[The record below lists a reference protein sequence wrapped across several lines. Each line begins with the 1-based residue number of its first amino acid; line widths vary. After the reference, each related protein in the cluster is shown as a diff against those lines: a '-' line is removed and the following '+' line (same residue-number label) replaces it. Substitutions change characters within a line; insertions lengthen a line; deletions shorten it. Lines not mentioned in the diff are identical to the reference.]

1 MKRFLSAPSAMIAL
15 CAATVAAAETCP
27 PLPQAPD
34 IDPQEEVMLPNNPP
48 QVPAPRRHTPMP
60 EAPPEAIHIKLTRAY
75 CGDNCELASSVEL
88 RGDGEGVYRGERFD
102 VLVKGEH
109 RFPVAPGAVACLM
122 GDFRAA
128 DFWSLAPAYT
138 VDEPGLAI
146 STLEIEAAGQHKTVK
161 ERVGVRVGAPTA
173 LARLELAVE
182 AAGAQSYL
190 VGDANTVPLL
200 QAERF
205 DFRSRAGAVLLD
217 SAANLSP
224 DAVVLAI
231 LAQGAPANQKVLT
244 VGFSDNSAVAAS
256 ARRGKLDLVR
266 AMVAAGAF
274 KDAPY
279 QMREDAL
286 RAAIEDAWPA
296 VVDELIKDGADLQA
310 RGEEGEAI
318 LNHLGANSLSAR
330 KIEDPTFRADRVTV
344 IKLLIA
350 AGAPIPRT
358 IMFHAEAPEEV
369 RLFLAAGADLEAKN
383 DEGETP
389 LLATYD
395 EDVAIAL
402 LEAGADRNAKD
413 EDGKTIIDKA
423 ANKDAGIPRVR
434 AWLRAHPTD
443 VR

>member
-1 MKRFLSAPSAMIAL
+1 MNRYHAAPVAVIAL
-15 CAATVAAAETCP
+15 SAATVAAAETCP
-27 PLPQAPD
+27 PLPKTPEIHPLAA
-34 IDPQEEVMLPNNPP
+34 VMRPKSQP

-60 EAPPEAIHIKLTRAY
+60 EAPPEATRIRLTRAY
-75 CGDNCELASSVEL
+75 CRGDDCKLASSVEL
-88 RGDGEGVYRGERFD
+88 RGDGEGVYRGEFFH

-109 RFPVAPGAVACLM
+109 RFPLAPGTMACLM
-122 GDFRAA
+122 DAFRTA

-138 VDEPGLAI
+138 VDDPA
-146 STLEIEAAGQHKTVK
+146 LEISSLEVEVAGQHKTVK
-161 ERVGVRVGAPTA
+161 ERVGVRVGAPPV

-200 QAERF
+200 QAEHL

-217 SAANLSP
+217 SAAHLSP

-231 LAQGAPANQKVLT
+231 LAQGAPANQKILT
-244 VGFSDNSAVAAS
+244 NGFSDNSAVAAS
-256 ARRGKLDLVR
+256 ARRGKLELVR

-286 RAAIEDAWPA
+286 DAAIEDARPA
-296 VVDELIKDGADLQA
+296 VVEELIKGGADMHA
-310 RGEEGEAI
+310 REGEEI
-318 LNHLGANSLSAR
+318 LYHLSTISFSAR

-344 IKLLIA
+344 IKLLLA
-350 AGAPIPRT
+350 AGAPLPRT
-358 IMFHAEAPEEV
+358 ILFHAKSPEEV
-369 RLFLAAGADLEAKN
+369 RLFFAAGADLEVT
-383 DEGETP
+383 DGMRTP

-413 EDGKTIIDKA
+413 EDAKTIVDKA
-423 ANKDAGIPRVR
+423 VNKNTRMPRVL
-434 AWLRAHPTD
+434 AWLRAHPAKT
-443 VR
+443 R